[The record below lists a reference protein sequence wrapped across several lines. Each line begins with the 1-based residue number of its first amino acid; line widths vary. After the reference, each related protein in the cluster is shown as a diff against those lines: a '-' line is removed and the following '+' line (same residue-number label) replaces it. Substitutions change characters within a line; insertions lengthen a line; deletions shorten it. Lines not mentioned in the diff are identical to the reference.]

1 MKNYSLFAFA
11 IIILAAC
18 NSGKTSQNF
27 EEGALYYDTI
37 EVSIDYPFL
46 SKYTQHSAYVKHD
59 TLFWSGYNHMT
70 HSIDIFDLTNLKAC
84 QSIQLEKEG
93 PNSIIDVINFTI
105 ADTLL
110 LFIDYQNNLNL
121 YSRLNNNVLKRIS
134 PVADTEYRMYYNGV
148 LSGSYI
154 SSVSMRLK
162 ESSLMFPIF
171 PIKDQA
177 IDDLLAVEMD
187 LSTLKQS
194 YLPLKYPDE
203 MKEDLTFYSSLSF
216 ISLMNYD
223 DRIVYNFPYSS
234 NVYVYWKNNAS
245 INILPM
251 ESKMTDN
258 KTRKLESPN
267 RRLRELFK
275 YEDETLRFRE
285 PYYCKEYDK
294 YLRVHHDYV
303 DKNTEQRESFLMS
316 YNNTTKKTTEYKLP
330 ASFTP
335 IYFVE
340 NNKLFFLLKSN
351 DDSSLKFAVIELAKI

>member
-1 MKNYSLFAFA
+1 MKNCYLIVLA
-11 IIILAAC
+11 IIILASC
-18 NSGKTSQNF
+18 NGDKASHNF
-27 EEGALYYDTI
+27 EESTLRYDTI
-37 EVSIDYPFL
+37 AVSIDYPYL

-70 HSIDIFDLTNLKAC
+70 HSIDIFDITNLKAC

-93 PNSIIDVINFTI
+93 PNSIIDVSNYII
-105 ADTLL
+105 EDTLL

-121 YSRLNNNVLKRIS
+121 YSRLNNNVSKRIS
-134 PVADTEYRMYYNGV
+134 PVADTEYRMSYNGV
-148 LSGSYI
+148 LSGPYV
-154 SSVSMRLK
+154 SSVSMRLR

-171 PIKDQA
+171 PIKDQTV
-177 IDDLLAVEMD
+177 DDLLAIEMN
-187 LSTLKQS
+187 LSTLKQT

-203 MKEDLTFYSSLSF
+203 MKEDLSFYSSLSY

-234 NVYVYWKNNAS
+234 KVYVYWKNNAS

-258 KTRKLESPN
+258 KTRKLDSPN
-267 RRLRELFK
+267 RRIRELFE
-275 YEDETLRFRE
+275 YEDEALRFRE
-285 PYYCKEYDK
+285 PYYCKDYDK
-294 YLRVHHDYV
+294 YIRVHHDYV

-316 YNNTTKKTTEYKLP
+316 YNNTTKETIEYKLP
-330 ASFTP
+330 TSFSP

-340 NNKLFFLLKSN
+340 SNKLFFLLKSD
-351 DDSSLKFAVIELAKI
+351 DDSKLEFAVVELAKI